1 MDHLIKPY
9 GGVLRN
15 LLADET
21 RAAQLK
27 SESQHFPSITLS
39 QRQLCDLELLMN
51 GAFSP
56 LAGFMTRE
64 VYESVLETMRLPLQK
79 KPNNAA
85 PSPLRGEGRDGG
97 ERQQGKGDTKSHQGS
112 TRGLLWPIPIVLD
125 IPGAVAEKLETGGY
139 LGLNDQEGFM
149 LAVLNIN
156 DKWKPDKK
164 REAELVYGTT
174 SLNHPGV
181 RHLYEQEHDTYVG
194 GGLEGIQLPTHYD
207 FETLRDTP
215 EELRHLFEKLGWR
228 RVVAFNTSKPMHRLH
243 RDITLRAAKEA
254 QANILLHPA
263 VGMTKPGDLHYYARV
278 HCYQAI
284 RKHYPHNF
292 AMLSLLPMA
301 VRMAGP
307 REALLNAII
316 RQNYGCSHFIVGPEH
331 AAPPDI
337 RLGGQRFYPPYA
349 AQELVAQYQGDL
361 AIRIIP
367 IKEMQYVS
375 EEDRFLP
382 IEQIERQG
390 RKSIQFTEKDLYY
403 HLSHSQE
410 IPSWFSFPD
419 VLAELRKVCPPR
431 SRQGITLFFTG
442 LSGSGKSTLAKVL
455 YAKFIEAGGRPV
467 TLLDGDVVRH
477 NLSSELGFSKQHRD
491 LNIRRIGFVA
501 SEITKNG
508 GIAICAPIAPY
519 VATRRVVRE
528 LIEQHG
534 AFIEIYVATP
544 LEVCE
549 ARDRKGLYAKARKG
563 LIPEFTGIS
572 DPYEV
577 PEKPEIRID
586 TTDLTPAHAAQEIF
600 LYLLREGYLDTGYQG
615 N

>member
-9 GGVLRN
+9 GGSLQN
-15 LLADET
+15 LLVDEA
-21 RAAQLK
+21 RAAVLK
-27 SESQHFPSITLS
+27 KESQNFPSITLT

-56 LAGFMTRE
+56 LRGFMNGE
-64 VYESVLETMRLPLQK
+64 IYESVLEKMRLP
-79 KPNNAA
+79 
-85 PSPLRGEGRDGG
+85 GG
-97 ERQQGKGDTKSHQGS
+97 Q
-112 TRGLLWPIPIVLD
+112 LWSIPITLD
-125 IPGAVAEKLETGGY
+125 APDAVAEKLEVGGF
-139 LGLNDQEGFM
+139 LGLNDPEGFM
-149 LAVLNIN
+149 LAVLRIA

-164 REAELVYGTT
+164 REAQLVYGTD

-181 RHLYEQEHDTYVG
+181 RFLFEQVHGNYIG
-194 GGLEGIQLPTHYD
+194 GEVEGIQLPTHYD

-215 EELRHLFEKLGWR
+215 EELRHLFEKHGWR

-284 RKHYPHNF
+284 RRHFPHNL

-307 REALLNAII
+307 REALLNAIV

-331 AAPPDI
+331 AAPPEV
-337 RLGGQRFYPPYA
+337 RLGGERFYPRYA
-349 AQELVAQYQGDL
+349 AQDLVAQYQDELG
-361 AIRIIP
+361 IRMIP
-367 IKEMQYVS
+367 IKEMYYVS
-375 EEDRFLP
+375 DDDRFLP
-382 IEQIERQG
+382 VEQIEREG
-390 RKSIQFTEKDLYY
+390 KRGVLFTEKELHD
-403 HLSHSQE
+403 HLAHDQE
-410 IPSWFSFPD
+410 MPAWFSFPD
-419 VLAELRKVCPPR
+419 VIAELRKVCPPR
-431 SRQGITLFFTG
+431 SRQGITFFFTG
-442 LSGSGKSTLAKVL
+442 LSGSGKSTLAKIL

-467 TLLDGDVVRH
+467 TLLDGDIVRH
-477 NLSSELGFSKQHRD
+477 NLSSELGFSRQHRD
-491 LNIRRIGFVA
+491 INIRRIGFIA

-508 GIAICAPIAPY
+508 GVAICAPIAPY
-519 VATRRVVRE
+519 ATTRRAVRD

-544 LEVCE
+544 LDVCE
-549 ARDRKGLYAKARKG
+549 SRDRKGLYAKARKG
-563 LIPEFTGIS
+563 LIPEFTGVS

-577 PEKPEIRID
+577 PERPEIRID
-586 TTDLTPAHAAQEIF
+586 TSGLTPMQAAQEII
-600 LYLLREGYLDTGYQG
+600 LYLLKEGYLETALAPR
-615 N
+615 